1 MKKLTEQTVV
11 KTVDRG
17 SKMAGVVH
25 MVGTVHTVGG
35 SHGHSLVTVHTR
47 Q

>member
-11 KTVDRG
+11 NVIGRG
-17 SKMAGVVH
+17 RQMTRVVH
-25 MVGTVHTVGG
+25 MMGTVYTVDCRT
-35 SHGHSLVTVHTR
+35 GHSLVTVHTR